1 MSRQIKLTLDRFCE
15 VFLNIFMIFTKINI
29 KLAQT
34 KLSYFLLSYL
44 LFVIFL
50 SLLNTDNV
58 TFLGDT
64 HKIKWNLT

>member
-44 LFVIFL
+44 FFLFL
-50 SLLNTDNV
+50 SLLNNNNV

-64 HKIKWNLT
+64 HKIK